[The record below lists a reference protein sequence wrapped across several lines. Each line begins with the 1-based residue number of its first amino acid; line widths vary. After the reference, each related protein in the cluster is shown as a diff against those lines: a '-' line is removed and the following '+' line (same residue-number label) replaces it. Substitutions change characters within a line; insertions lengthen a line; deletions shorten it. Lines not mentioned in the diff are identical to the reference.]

1 MRLPYQMFGQAQQ
14 PNRATQAVAQARQM
28 ARGNPQALFN
38 SMMASDP
45 RFREFVQDNAGK
57 TPQQI
62 AAENGIDVGQV
73 SRAMNGGA

>member
-1 MRLPYQMFGQAQQ
+1 MRLPYQMFGHQQ
-14 PNRATQAVAQARQM
+14 QSPVTQAVAQARQM
-28 ARGNPQALFN
+28 AGGNPQALFN
-38 SMMASDP
+38 SMMASNP

-62 AAENGIDVGQV
+62 ASEHGIDMAQV